1 MTDSAIKYVGVD
13 GCKAG
18 WIGVGLSDDDNGRVE
33 VNVREKFSDI
43 VACFGD
49 ACVILVDMPIGLHK
63 TGAMEFRHCDEE
75 ARGHL
80 EKRKGSVF
88 QVPSQKFVTK
98 AMKNPRWSQ
107 TDANKWLTEN
117 LGINNVNKIGS
128 QGFGIIRKIG
138 ELRDFLN
145 NNRDADLPK
154 IMEAHPEICFWALN
168 GCQPMSAH
176 KSEAFG
182 LAERFEIVQCSLH
195 KSINLLDI
203 FKDVCPRETKSRV
216 GPDDVLDA
224 LALAITAK
232 LGEKKGFRRLSKD
245 LPPDCKKPKPPEMV
259 YALPNDEGTPC

>member
-13 GCKAG
+13 GCKGG
-18 WIGVGLSDDDNGRVE
+18 WIGVGLSDGGCWDVSVCKEFADL
-33 VNVREKFSDI
+33 
-43 VACFGD
+43 VAHFGD
-49 ACVILVDMPIGLHK
+49 ACIILVDMPIGLHK
-63 TGAMEFRHCDEE
+63 TGAMEFRCCDEE
-75 ARGHL
+75 ARCHL

-98 AMKNPRWSQ
+98 VMKNPSWSQ
-107 TDANKWLTEN
+107 TNANNWLIANSE
-117 LGINNVNKIGS
+117 GSKINKIGA

-168 GCQPMSAH
+168 GRQPMSAH

-195 KSINLLDI
+195 ESINVFDI
-203 FKDVCPRETKSRV
+203 FKKVRPRETKNRV

-224 LALAITAK
+224 LALAVTAK
-232 LGEKKGFRRLSKD
+232 LGLENGDRFLTLPENSKTG
-245 LPPDCKKPKPPEMV
+245 CRGEMV
-259 YALPNDEGTPC
+259 YALSSDEGSPC